1 MSTTPATPPTIAK
14 IQQMS
19 EDLRAGYEQLMAGED
34 IAAPAEI
41 RAIVTEWVTSVL
53 PAIDARIT
61 RCHDLI
67 KRGLCSEAIDY
78 ALESPN
84 LFEAVKLLDLQ
95 RFGRRK
101 YTEWMEASRAAGLL
115 LPPAPKFDL
124 FGDIEAAH
132 DHLAEMRPLLE
143 QWRRMNI
150 QRAPLPQRIRMLRD
164 LKARDAGSQSL
175 VWETMLHDHEAHRL
189 MEIKAGIA
197 RMREQLAH
205 EGAPDL
211 QQLEQEIERVQSE
224 LQDEWST
231 PPPPEVCDQATTL
244 LTQARQRNADEVI
257 DALVM
262 QLEEA
267 HSELGTRRS
276 DAKEKLISLLEAWN
290 QALVA
295 RGVIDPAD
303 SRLLRVRTIL
313 EYAEGLRDIDRLTRE
328 VGHLVGERPVMLK
341 ARLAWAEELGRMMD
355 RIDAVASRLP
365 PEDVDPRL
373 IRELSLRVGDVS
385 EAVQSE
391 ALTKRFLVVS
401 TIAVAV
407 IAVAAGGWAV
417 YASGRHEADV
427 WAAIAAADELIKQ
440 IEAGKDQGADPAKA
454 WRASLQRDPRVAAAI
469 ERVAHVRQARADRDE
484 SLANQLDGIASALA
498 ELQKEKRPDPM
509 APWPEAFARA
519 TALLA
524 SARRT
529 LVTVDKDRAQLEQ
542 PTARLRIKAKEYG
555 EAADDAFE
563 AEVGRLEADVSAIG
577 LTMKDDPA
585 RAEEL
590 LEEAEA
596 ALEKLRGIATV
607 AACPQAVD
615 GYEAR
620 KLISP
625 AMAATVANDSKVAS
639 ALKQLRTRRGVM
651 AGIADR
657 ESQADQLL
665 AAGRYPEYADAI
677 RGIGEDVGSGP
688 SSRDYIAVAR
698 DHTLWQAVADWQGF
712 VAQLGNPTTCDA
724 KIAEDTLARLR
735 ALKPETT
742 RLFDARETKRWLE
755 PALEQLVANTP
766 EKIDELKGKFKVK
779 LKSQNGSMLD
789 AVVWEKTE
797 RPPQPEYPRY
807 YCEAKQKPLPDR
819 QKTIKFVKG
828 RPDQKGNWPTGSLL
842 FDPELHEVADSP
854 QKIIALTCQQILEQ
868 APTAG
873 FVIDRMAI
881 EVLERCANPAKPAA
895 GQIAIDPCLQSLLLR
910 YLVVHAC
917 DASPFL
923 KQRLAKSMKNA
934 DGGTS
939 PDGSSRMIAGVDNEV
954 FHAVL
959 DPTKQDDAAWVRDER
974 RRCGEFVRLV
984 ATEVAAA
991 LRDIDARDQSL
1002 AANSAA
1008 IPQFRCVGRLRR
1020 LAAGGWAISGG
1031 DPGARAGKQLFIAGG
1046 PQDDYKMVPCL
1057 KCDGK
1062 GQVPPGSGVNARAG
1076 DPVFVKVGPA
1086 KAG

>member
-1 MSTTPATPPTIAK
+1 
-14 IQQMS
+14 
-19 EDLRAGYEQLMAGED
+19 MAGEI

-84 LFEAVKLLDLQ
+84 LFEAVKLLDLE

-132 DHLAEMRPLLE
+132 NHLAEMRPLLE

-164 LKARDAGSQSL
+164 LKARDAGSRSL
-175 VWETMLHDHEAHRL
+175 VWQTMLHDHEAHRL
-189 MEIKAGIA
+189 MEIKASIA
-197 RMREQLAH
+197 RVRDQLAH

-211 QQLEQEIERVQSE
+211 RQLEQEIERVQRE
-224 LQDEWST
+224 LQEEWST
-231 PPPPEVCDQATTL
+231 LRPPPEVCDQATTL

-257 DALVM
+257 DALVV
-262 QLEEA
+262 QLEGA
-267 HSELGTRRS
+267 HSELGSRRS
-276 DAKEKLISLLEAWN
+276 DAKEKLISLLDAWN
-290 QALVA
+290 QALVT

-303 SRLLRVRTIL
+303 SRLLRVRSIL

-328 VGHLVGERPVMLK
+328 VGHLVGERPVTLK

-355 RIDAVASRLP
+355 RIDALASRLP
-365 PEDVDPRL
+365 PEDVDPHR
-373 IRELSLRVGDVS
+373 IRELSLKVGDVS
-385 EAVQSE
+385 EAIQSE

-407 IAVAAGGWAV
+407 VAVAAGGWAV

-427 WAAIAAADELIKQ
+427 RVAVAAADELIKQ

-469 ERVAHVRQARADRDE
+469 ERVAHVRQARADRGE
-484 SLANQLDGIASALA
+484 AIANQLDGIASALA
-498 ELQKEKRPDPM
+498 ELQTEKRPDHM

-577 LTMKDDPA
+577 LAMKDDPA
-585 RAEEL
+585 RAEQL

-596 ALEKLRGIATV
+596 ALAKLRGIATV

-615 GYEAR
+615 GYEGR

-625 AMAATVANDSKVAS
+625 AMAATVATDSKVAS
-639 ALKQLRTRRGVM
+639 ALKELRTRRGVM

-665 AAGRYPEYADAI
+665 AAGRYPEYADVI

-712 VAQLGNPTTCDA
+712 VAQLGNPTTFDA
-724 KIAEDTLARLR
+724 KTATAALARLR
-735 ALKPETT
+735 ALSTEST
-742 RLFDARETKRWLE
+742 RLFDAKETRRWLE
-755 PALEQLVANTP
+755 PALEQLVANMP
-766 EKIDELKGKFKVK
+766 EKIDALKGKFKEI
-779 LKSQNGSMLD
+779 LQSQHGSMLD

-807 YCEAKQKPLPDR
+807 YCEDKQKPLSDR

-828 RPDQKGNWPTGSLL
+828 RPDKPGVDATWPTGSLL

-854 QKIIALTCQQILEQ
+854 QKIIALACQQILEQ

-881 EVLERCANPAKPAA
+881 EVLKRCANPAKPAA
-895 GQIAIDPCLQSLLLR
+895 GQIAIDPCLQALLLR

-917 DASPFL
+917 DASPFV
-923 KQRLAKSMKNA
+923 KQHLAKSMKNS

-939 PDGSSRMIAGVDNEV
+939 PDGSTRMIAGVDNEV
-954 FHAVL
+954 FRAVL
-959 DPTKQDDAAWVRDER
+959 DPAKQDDAAWVRDER
-974 RRCGEFVRLV
+974 RRCEEFVRLV
-984 ATEVAAA
+984 ATEVATA
-991 LRDIDARDQSL
+991 LREIDARDQSL
-1002 AANSAA
+1002 ATNSAA

-1020 LAAGGWAISGG
+1020 LAAGGWTISGG

-1057 KCDGK
+1057 TCDGK

-1076 DPVFVKVGPA
+1076 EPVFVKVGLG
-1086 KAG
+1086 KTG